1 MLKRLLAALLEG
13 VIPGAAVA
21 YGLGRLGLQTPVTM
35 YAAVAVV
42 GVLTGLVAGRP
53 IWARAAKTEAALKA
67 AAGAFISVVVLY
79 ALRKW
84 LPAVHVDLTAFGGGA
99 GAVGSVPSVFLPAV
113 GVALALVLEIDDA
126 FGTDPA
132 PPERVRA
139 AAPAPLE
146 RSSSPLHDHEE
157 AEETDVAR
165 ARRRG

>member
-1 MLKRLLAALLEG
+1 MLKRLLAALFEG

-21 YGLGRLGLQTPVTM
+21 YGLGRLGLRTPATM

-42 GVLTGLVAGRP
+42 GVLTGLIAGRP

-84 LPAVHVDLTAFGGGA
+84 LPAVSVDLTAFGGGA
-99 GAVGSVPSVFLPAV
+99 GAIGSLPWVFLPGI

-126 FGTDPA
+126 FGADPA
-132 PPERVRA
+132 PPRRVRA
-139 AAPAPLE
+139 DAPVMHEPPSSTSLE
-146 RSSSPLHDHEE
+146 EREE
-157 AEETDVAR
+157 ADVAR